1 MNDCATPACYQ
12 DRVSSCSVADG
23 PALGVIL
30 EVQGPVIDILC
41 SRLPPLR
48 RAIYVCLNGE
58 RYTFEV
64 HRHLDEQRVRAI
76 ALHRTSGLK
85 RQMPVF
91 DSGDGLQIPV
101 TPDCLGRLLDS

>member
-1 MNDCATPACYQ
+1 MQVACGRRVKARVVSECGSPAASQ
-12 DRVSSCSVADG
+12 DPPCPLPGWSS
-23 PALGVIL
+23 LGVIE
-30 EVQGPVIDILC
+30 EVQGPVIDVLC
-41 SRLPPLR
+41 SWLPPLH
-48 RAIYVCLNGE
+48 RAIYVCVNGE

-91 DSGDGLQIPV
+91 DSGDGL
-101 TPDCLGRLLDS
+101 